1 MLVSSTQFITILF
14 NKFNVSLS
22 AFSSYLNLVHDL
34 DISLGNLYRYCT
46 LIVFVIVS
54 TFLCSAYLLIAIT
67 FERFYSIMQPHKA
80 ASFNTVKKAR
90 TVFIFI
96 SGGCISYSI
105 PFLFIGDN
113 LGKLCIPNRF
123 APDYVLGE
131 MYHWLTEI
139 TMFIFPLISLVT
151 MNSVIIHTLRKR
163 SKQNI
168 SGSAGQGD
176 GDGQN
181 LKFKNS
187 EKQVFTMVLLITFAF
202 LIFNIPTRSLV
213 FYSNFYR
220 GDTPYYHA
228 GFHLFYQIGE
238 KSHHTNHAINF
249 FLYVISGQKFRTYL
263 RNLLMGRKPKRPE
276 S

>member
-1 MLVSSTQFITILF
+1 MNSLQFFII
-14 NKFNVSLS
+14 KFNVLYFS

-34 DISLGNLYRYCT
+34 DVSLGNLYRYCT

-67 FERFYSIMQPHKA
+67 FERFYSIIKPHKT

-90 TVFIFI
+90 TVII
-96 SGGCISYSI
+96 SVSGGCISYSI

-123 APDYVLGE
+123 ASDYVLGE

-139 TMFIFPLISLVT
+139 TMFIFPFISLVT

-163 SKQNI
+163 SKQKV
-168 SGSAGQGD
+168 SASTGQGD
-176 GDGQN
+176 NNGQN
-181 LKFKNS
+181 SKLKNS

-202 LIFNIPTRSLV
+202 LVFNIPTRSLV
-213 FYSNFYR
+213 FYQNFYS

-228 GFHLFYQIGE
+228 GLHLFYQIGE

-249 FLYVISGQKFRTYL
+249 FLYVISGQKFRTDL
-263 RNLLMGRKPKRPE
+263 KNLFMGSRCKRLE
-276 S
+276 N

>member
-1 MLVSSTQFITILF
+1 M
-14 NKFNVSLS
+14 
-22 AFSSYLNLVHDL
+22 
-34 DISLGNLYRYCT
+34 
-46 LIVFVIVS
+46 IVFVIVS
-54 TFLCSAYLLIAIT
+54 TFLCSAYLLITIT
-67 FERFYSIMQPHKA
+67 FERFYSIIQPHKA

-90 TVFIFI
+90 TVIFSI

-123 APDYVLGE
+123 ASDYVLGE

-139 TMFIFPLISLVT
+139 AMFIFPLISLVT

-168 SGSAGQGD
+168 SGSAAQGD
-176 GDGQN
+176 NDGQN

-202 LIFNIPTRSLV
+202 
-213 FYSNFYR
+213 
-220 GDTPYYHA
+220 
-228 GFHLFYQIGE
+228 
-238 KSHHTNHAINF
+238 
-249 FLYVISGQKFRTYL
+249 
-263 RNLLMGRKPKRPE
+263 
-276 S
+276 